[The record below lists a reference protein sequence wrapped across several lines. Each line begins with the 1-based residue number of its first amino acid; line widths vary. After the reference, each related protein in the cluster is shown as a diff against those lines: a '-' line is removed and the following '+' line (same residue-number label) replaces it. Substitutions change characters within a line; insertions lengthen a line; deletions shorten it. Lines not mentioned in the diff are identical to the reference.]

1 MTLTKTP
8 QGEDLE
14 VVSKNLTDLKLKHW
28 QSVLSTDLEGLMPE
42 SRKLILSHLAKATRL
57 ELSERHTQSINWRIE
72 CAKFIRVQSID
83 QYDFDYNASTKEI
96 KSGCIKLHDKIRDG
110 HIPRAVFVGT
120 TSLGKTHLARSLGL
134 AACQAE
140 ISVLFT
146 KAAQIVNAL
155 ATAKATH
162 TLDRE
167 LKKYLKPQLL
177 IIDELGY
184 VTMDL
189 EASNLFFQV
198 VSERHDR
205 GLGTI
210 VTTNFPFGH
219 WNQIFASDSTAVV
232 IVERL
237 TAEADVFYLEGDSFT
252 QHKRKNKSKK

>member
-1 MTLTKTP
+1 MTTNKTP
-8 QGEDLE
+8 TEELE
-14 VVSKNLTDLKLKHW
+14 AVSKNLTDLKLKHW
-28 QSVLSTDLEGLMPE
+28 QNVLNTDLDGLLPE
-42 SRKLILSHLAKATRL
+42 SRKLILSHLNRATRL
-57 ELSERHTQSINWRIE
+57 ELSERHTQSINRRIDL
-72 CAKFIRVQSID
+72 AKFIRIQTID
-83 QYDFDYNASTKEI
+83 QFDFDYNASTKEI
-96 KSGCIKLHDKIRDG
+96 KSNYIKLHDKIAGG
-110 HIPRAVFVGT
+110 HIPRAVFVGN
-120 TSLGKTHLARSLGL
+120 TSLGKTHLGRSLGY
-134 AACQAE
+134 AACQAD

-146 KAAQIVNAL
+146 KAAQIVNTL

-177 IIDELGY
+177 ICDELGY

-210 VTTNFPFGH
+210 VTTNFAFGH

-237 TAEADVFYLEGDSFT
+237 TAEADVFYLEGESYT
-252 QHKRKNKSKK
+252 QTKRKNKSKK

>member
-1 MTLTKTP
+1 MTTAKTP
-8 QGEDLE
+8 TEELE
-14 VVSKNLTDLKLKHW
+14 VVGKNLLALKLKHW
-28 QSVLSTDLEGLMPE
+28 QSDLSTDLEGLLPE
-42 SRKLILSHLAKATRL
+42 SRKIILSHLTKATGL
-57 ELSERHTQSINWRIE
+57 ELSERHTQSINRRIE
-72 CAKFIRVQSID
+72 LAKFIRIQTID
-83 QYDFDYNASTKEI
+83 QFDFGYNVSTKEI
-96 KSGCIKLHDKIRDG
+96 KSSYVKLYDKIRDG
-110 HIPRAVFVGT
+110 HIPRAVFVGN
-120 TSLGKTHLARSLGL
+120 TSLGKTHLARSLGY
-134 AACQAE
+134 AACQADL
-140 ISVLFT
+140 SVMFT

-177 IIDELGY
+177 ICDELGY

-210 VTTNFPFGH
+210 VTTNFAFGH
-219 WNQIFASDSTAVV
+219 WNQIFAADSTAVV

-237 TAEADVFYLEGDSFT
+237 TAEADVFYLEGESYT
-252 QHKRKNKSKK
+252 QNQRKNKSKK